1 MASTVLEATR
11 AAHEDLERLER
22 LAVRELQRE
31 PANPRDR
38 LFQSHRVRHMLDL
51 VVSTSDKLVRP
62 PSLSERVYYKS
73 IYVSDSRLARLDL
86 DTMDIYRFCRIL
98 RLASERMRN

>member
-51 VVSTSDKLVRP
+51 VVSTSGKLVCP
-62 PSLSERVYYKS
+62 LFLFLRVHHS
-73 IYVSDSRLARLDL
+73 IHFSDSLCLAGLGL
-86 DTMDIYRFCRIL
+86 DTIDICSFCSIGM
-98 RLASERMRN
+98 LA

>member
-51 VVSTSDKLVRP
+51 VVSTSGKLVC
-62 PSLSERVYYKS
+62 SLFLFLRVHHF
-73 IYVSDSRLARLDL
+73 SDSLCLAGLGL
-86 DTMDIYRFCRIL
+86 DTIDICRFCPVGMF
-98 RLASERMRN
+98 A

>member
-62 PSLSERVYYKS
+62 PSLSERVYES
-73 IYVSDSRLARLDL
+73 IYVSDSRLARRDL
-86 DTMDIYRFCRIL
+86 DMIGIYRFCRIL
-98 RLASERMRN
+98 SLPSERMRN

>member
-22 LAVRELQRE
+22 LAVSELQRE

-51 VVSTSDKLVRP
+51 VVSTSGKLVRAI
-62 PSLSERVYYKS
+62 LLLLRIHDS
-73 IYVSDSRLARLDL
+73 IHFTSV
-86 DTMDIYRFCRIL
+86 IRF
-98 RLASERMRN
+98 A

>member
-22 LAVRELQRE
+22 LAVRELQRD

-51 VVSTSDKLVRP
+51 VVSTSGKLVCHLF
-62 PSLSERVYYKS
+62 S
-73 IYVSDSRLARLDL
+73 
-86 DTMDIYRFCRIL
+86 F
-98 RLASERMRN
+98 